1 VTYLLQNLHDCIF
14 IQQGE
19 KSALPVVLRR
29 PEDAALNLSLLIVCR
44 TWSQNAAAQR

>member
-1 VTYLLQNLHDCIF
+1 PALLYF
-14 IQQGE
+14 YTARR